1 MISQHIPSEAVVVL
15 TPNDIKLP
23 EPEKPKP
30 TRPGQDSLVKQL
42 MTEIKVLGTIQIVC
56 GLMVLSLGLIFVSS
70 SSPQFTPAY
79 STLLKSTYPFLGAF
93 CFVISGFLSII
104 TEKKSVK
111 TLVQSSL
118 ATNFLS
124 CLFAVVGFILLSMG
138 LVALGHASR
147 QCDLD
152 KEVMPSL
159 RYNRVYD
166 PSTDMGMACFM
177 ATTIVTGLMSIMLI
191 FTVLEFSL
199 AVLGVV
205 LWWKQA
211 CSNFLGVDM
220 NKPKMPS
227 KMTSGGRYEEL

>member
-42 MTEIKVLGTIQIVC
+42 MTEIKVLG
-56 GLMVLSLGLIFVSS
+56 
-70 SSPQFTPAY
+70 
-79 STLLKSTYPFLGAF
+79 
-93 CFVISGFLSII
+93 FVISGFLSII

>member
-111 TLVQSSL
+111 TL
-118 ATNFLS
+118 
-124 CLFAVVGFILLSMG
+124 
-138 LVALGHASR
+138 
-147 QCDLD
+147 
-152 KEVMPSL
+152 
-159 RYNRVYD
+159 
-166 PSTDMGMACFM
+166 
-177 ATTIVTGLMSIMLI
+177 GLMSIMLI